1 MGTHVKT
8 GFFVGFLIS
17 LAFTSVA
24 KDISPAFIEMKV
36 KGVNL
41 DTVSQNPV
49 IILVDKGEKKAL
61 PIWVGFL
68 EASAIERELR
78 DTPSRRPM
86 THDLLDSILA
96 RMKVKVKE
104 VKITDVKEST
114 YYASLSLNSNKE
126 LIEVDARPSDAIVL
140 ALKAKAPIFVS
151 TKILEEHGIAF
162 TVEAV
167 SKTRYGIQVQA
178 LTPSLAFHFSFR
190 GQKGVLVSGVAS
202 GSASEA
208 SGIKVGDII
217 LKVGQKD
224 IGSLEDFEQAFDGL
238 KDIRS
243 IRISIFRDG
252 KASEVVLPLQ
262 S

>member
-1 MGTHVKT
+1 M
-8 GFFVGFLIS
+8 
-17 LAFTSVA
+17 
-24 KDISPAFIEMKV
+24 
-36 KGVNL
+36 
-41 DTVSQNPV
+41 
-49 IILVDKGEKKAL
+49 
-61 PIWVGFL
+61 
-68 EASAIERELR
+68 
-78 DTPSRRPM
+78 
-86 THDLLDSILA
+86 
-96 RMKVKVKE
+96 
-104 VKITDVKEST
+104 
-114 YYASLSLNSNKE
+114 
-126 LIEVDARPSDAIVL
+126 DARPSDAIVL

-151 TKILEEHGIAF
+151 TKVLEEHGIAF

-190 GQKGVLVSGVAS
+190 GQKGVLVSAVAS
-202 GSASEA
+202 RSASEA

-217 LKVGQKD
+217 LKVGPKD

-252 KASEVVLPLQ
+252 KPSEVVLPLQ